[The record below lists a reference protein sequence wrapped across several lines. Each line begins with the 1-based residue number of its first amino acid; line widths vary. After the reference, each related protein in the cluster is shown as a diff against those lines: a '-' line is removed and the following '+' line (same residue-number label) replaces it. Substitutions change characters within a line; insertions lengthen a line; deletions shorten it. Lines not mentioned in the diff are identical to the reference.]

1 MRASVVVT
9 RGFEDFTI
17 VTGISALT
25 APDPSST
32 LTVIAPTGP
41 FGWSFLPVT
50 VRLKPS
56 RDTSTPPGALTTA
69 YVKEPFA

>member
-17 VTGISALT
+17 VTGISAVT
-25 APDPSST
+25 APEPSST

-41 FGWSFLPVT
+41 LGWSFLPDT
-50 VRLKPS
+50 VS
-56 RDTSTPPGALTTA
+56 
-69 YVKEPFA
+69 V